1 MGPSSSDTRI
11 SAPISPK
18 SRGWK
23 MSHAHPTTSS
33 TRALKKTDRMLQ
45 YALFRN
51 WLLYE
56 INSTLALKGHNQYDK
71 NDFVGS
77 THMWHVCVNT
87 FSAPQPSPARN
98 ANTRV
103 QRPPEPGNPAT
114 PLPNTAKTD
123 RPRTKKDR
131 FITMCFWK
139 KKTSQLL
146 NIEHWILNR
155 WKCSIYSMSFY
166 FCCTLHIS
174 VVLPQEL

>member
-1 MGPSSSDTRI
+1 MLS
-11 SAPISPK
+11 
-18 SRGWK
+18 
-23 MSHAHPTTSS
+23 TS
-33 TRALKKTDRMLQ
+33 L
-45 YALFRN
+45 RN
-51 WLLYE
+51 VLLYE
-56 INSTLALKGHNQYDK
+56 INSTLGLKGHNQYNK

-77 THMWHVCVNT
+77 THVRHVCVNT

-123 RPRTKKDR
+123 RPRTRKDR

-146 NIEHWILNR
+146 NIECRILNR
-155 WKCSIYSMSFY
+155 RKCSIYRTEFLFPLYIAY
-166 FCCTLHIS
+166 FSCSSTYI
-174 VVLPQEL
+174 